1 MRKINVHTDRIP
13 LLPVEEQEVKNNGI
27 WLNSEKSTCKICKA
41 LSFLNLGVSKV
52 TSKIIS
58 CLDFPEEIHRTFL
71 QTKLTKVFMI
81 KETSRL
87 KLSILSSTCF

>member
-1 MRKINVHTDRIP
+1 MRKSNVHTDRIP

-58 CLDFPEEIHRTFL
+58 CLDFPVTMTHRTAGQDSEAL
-71 QTKLTKVFMI
+71 SQT
-81 KETSRL
+81 EP
-87 KLSILSSTCF
+87 